1 MKAWLPILAEELRRG
16 RAATLVHV
24 VALDGSGPRETGAQM
39 LVMEDGLLGTIG
51 GGELEHRAIEAAR
64 ESLEAGRAALLR
76 WPLGPALGQCCG
88 GSVTL
93 LLEPFAPA
101 DRAWVE
107 KLATAAAG
115 PLPVMRRV
123 TIDARGVLTRGV
135 VGPAEGDADFAV
147 LGEAGATGFIER
159 VNRPKPELWL
169 FGAGHVG
176 RAVAAALAPIGFAI
190 IWIDGRAGFLPK
202 EAPAGVRTMELAMP
216 ELAVE
221 EAAPDA
227 WFLVMTHS
235 HPLDELICAAVL
247 KRGDFAYLGL
257 IGSRT
262 KRTLFC
268 NRLATEGISAK
279 ALDRLICPI
288 GLASI
293 GSKEPAAIAASVA
306 ADLLIRRQRSRIGS
320 LRAEH
325 HER

>member
-1 MKAWLPILAEELRRG
+1 MKAWLPILADELRRG

-24 VALDGSGPRETGAQM
+24 VELDGSGPREVGAQM
-39 LVMEDGLLGTIG
+39 LVMENGILGTIG
-51 GGELEHRAIEAAR
+51 GGELEHRAIEAAH
-64 ESLEAGRAALLR
+64 ESLEAGRPALLR

-107 KLATAAAG
+107 KLVSPAAG

-123 TIDARGVLTRGV
+123 TIDARGVLARDV
-135 VGPAEGDADFAV
+135 VGRAEGDADFVV
-147 LGEAGATGFIER
+147 LGEAGTTGFIER

-176 RAVAAALAPIGFAI
+176 CAVAAALAPLGFAVT
-190 IWIDGRAGFLPK
+190 WIDGRAGFLPQ
-202 EAPAGVRTMELAMP
+202 EASEGVRTMELAMP

-221 EAAPDA
+221 EAAPGA

-235 HPLDELICAAVL
+235 HPLDELVCAAVL
-247 KRGDFAYLGL
+247 RRADFAYLGL
-257 IGSRT
+257 IGSKT
-262 KRTLFC
+262 KRALFRK
-268 NRLATEGISAK
+268 RLAAEGFSAK

-306 ADLLIRRQRSRIGS
+306 ADLLIRRERARIGS